1 MQSLH
6 VVAHLLGVPIIIRTY
21 VLEKGNLLLV
31 CFYTLHICLLNEL
44 SLTSRFHSDKFLN
57 SLVLSTFWYVK
68 ITKLSVSIFNFQ
80 AEWLK
85 IFKQTKNLKYFT
97 SCLRLGKVLNR
108 FWWVGVGLGHDL
120 LVLKRE
126 KKSST
131 WPIFLYNMCDAFS
144 QQFKHCGCSQVCLV
158 GWLGSDSGIYNW

>member
-21 VLEKGNLLLV
+21 VLEKGNLFLV
-31 CFYTLHICLLNEL
+31 CFYTFYICLLNEL

-57 SLVLSTFWYVK
+57 SLVVSTFWYVK
-68 ITKLSVSIFNFQ
+68 ITNLSVSIFNFQ

-108 FWWVGVGLGHDL
+108 FWGVGVGLGHDL

-126 KKSST
+126 KIKHMT
-131 WPIFLYNMCDAFS
+131 HLFS
-144 QQFKHCGCSQVCLV
+144 ITCVMPSVSNSNTGCFQVCLV